1 MAVHRVWLKV
11 FCGLAA
17 VLASPL
23 TYGEAAQKPAACQG
37 PQALEA
43 RVHIQRDEQSYIEL
57 GNWFGD
63 HHQFNCAEQVYGS
76 GLKRYTQSA
85 ALNYMMGLALYAEGK
100 YEAALEPLLISVKL
114 DGKEIKPYLLLGEA
128 LSKMGRVPD
137 AAQAWQ
143 AALQIDPHSKIALD
157 GMARALISIHAY
169 DEAIALLSPEPAD
182 ENLSLDLGVALGGA
196 GQLDDAARV
205 LGDAVKKY
213 TNSVHLVDAL
223 VTIYVHQLR
232 YKEAVRVSGELA
244 KRRPDDLEAQRIYLR
259 ALLLDSN
266 QEISIPLAHKLVQ
279 LAPHESDIL
288 FLCGKAERLAGDFE
302 NARKHLEKAAAIN
315 PKHLNTHFDL
325 GAVLAQMHEYGEAEK
340 QFKLAIELGDTE
352 PEVRFELSQ
361 ALRKQGKTE
370 EAAEQL
376 QIYQA
381 KVKQKSD
388 NTLALQKA
396 TQADE
401 AAAKGDKKQ
410 AAALYREAS
419 DTLPK
424 EAKLAYRWAMVLDSL
439 EDYSTERIALERAVE
454 DNPSFALAHNQLGY
468 VYSKLGE
475 TALAEEQFRQAVKA
489 APKYVPAWISLAA
502 SLAMQSKFPEAR
514 QAIDSALKV
523 DPENKD
529 AQELRNSL
537 PAPTQ

>member
-1 MAVHRVWLKV
+1 VWLKAL
-11 FCGLAA
+11 CGLAA
-17 VLASPL
+17 VLASPM
-23 TYGEAAQKPAACQG
+23 TYGEAAQKPAPCQG
-37 PQALEA
+37 PPALEA
-43 RVHIQRDEQSYIEL
+43 RLQAQHDERSYMEL

-63 HHQFNCAEQVYGS
+63 HHQFSCAEQVFDS
-76 GLKRYTQSA
+76 GLKHYAQSA
-85 ALNYMMGLALYAEGK
+85 PLNYLMGLVLYSEGK
-100 YEAALEPLLISVKL
+100 YEAALEPLLLSVKL
-114 DGKEIKPYLLLGEA
+114 DGKEIKSYLLLGEA
-128 LSKMGRVPD
+128 LSRLGRVPD

-143 AALQIDPHSKIALD
+143 AALQIDPHEKIALD
-157 GMARALISIHAY
+157 GMAKALISIYAY
-169 DEAIALLSPEPAD
+169 DEVITLLTPETAD

-196 GQLDDAARV
+196 SQLDDAARV
-205 LGDAVKKY
+205 LGDAIKKY
-213 TNSVHLVDAL
+213 PDSARLVDAL

-244 KRRPDDLEAQRIYLR
+244 RRRPSDLEAQRIYLR
-259 ALLLDSN
+259 ALLIDSD
-266 QEISIPLAHKLVQ
+266 QEISLPLAHKLVQ
-279 LAPHESDIL
+279 RAPRDSDIL

-302 NARKHLEKAAAIN
+302 NARKHLEEAAAIN
-315 PKHLNTHFDL
+315 PKHANTHFDL
-325 GAVLAQMHEYGEAEK
+325 GAVLAEMHEWGEAEK

-352 PEVRFELSQ
+352 PEVRFQLSQ

-388 NTLALQKA
+388 NTLAMQKA
-396 TQADE
+396 TQAAE

-424 EAKLAYRWAMVLDSL
+424 VAKLAYRWAMVLDGL
-439 EDYSTERIALERAVE
+439 EDYSTERLALERAVE
-454 DNPSFALAHNQLGY
+454 DDPASALAHNQLGY
-468 VYSKLGE
+468 VYSKLDE

-502 SLAMQSKFPEAR
+502 SLAMQSKYPEAR
-514 QAIDSALKV
+514 QAIESALKV
-523 DPENKD
+523 DPGNKD

-537 PAPTQ
+537 PAPAQ